1 MLLPLMQIS
10 LNRVIKSAKGD
21 LLQVL
26 NAQEVAD
33 LVHSLSFRKIQDK
46 NLWSIGIKTMS
57 QWLNEPN
64 SYSLSDICIIVKDL
78 KIAKLNAPN
87 LINSIVTYIEK
98 SDENLQSKNVSSRD
112 RIRLVISLFQM
123 NGQIDS
129 IRFLDMVEQMILKQI
144 HAMEKDELEHLLD
157 IFKYSE
163 HFQSRILKDMICD
176 RLDQT
181 MQQPVSCSTGGPI

>member
-1 MLLPLMQIS
+1 M
-10 LNRVIKSAKGD
+10 
-21 LLQVL
+21 
-26 NAQEVAD
+26 
-33 LVHSLSFRKIQDK
+33 
-46 NLWSIGIKTMS
+46 
-57 QWLNEPN
+57 
-64 SYSLSDICIIVKDL
+64 

-181 MQQPVSCSTGGPI
+181 M